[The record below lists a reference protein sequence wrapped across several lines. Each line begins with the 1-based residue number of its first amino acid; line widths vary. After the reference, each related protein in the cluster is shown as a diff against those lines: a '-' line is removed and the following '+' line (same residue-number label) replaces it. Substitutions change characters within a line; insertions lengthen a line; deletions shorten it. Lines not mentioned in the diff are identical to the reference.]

1 MIYYLAIILCG
12 TLFGFGL
19 TISGMLN
26 PLKVQSFLNITGNW
40 DPSLIFVMIGGILC
54 TFIGYKIV
62 LKKNSPQFDSNFFIP
77 LNQVIDKKLIIGSSI
92 FGIGWGL
99 SGLCPG
105 PAIGILV
112 SHIFPCI
119 SFMITM
125 LMGLYLGKK
134 INNYFV

>member
-54 TFIGYKIV
+54 TFIGYKFV
-62 LKKNSPQFDSNFFIP
+62 LNKNSPQFDSNFFIP

-119 SFMITM
+119 YFMITM